1 VQPRHFEKAIAMVLF
16 HRYALGL
23 CGVLACVASAGADEL
38 ALAKAK
44 NCLECHAV
52 DQAVV
57 GPAFKDIGAQYAGKP
72 GMVDK
77 LAHTIIHGG
86 PTDQMDVMPANPE
99 VSEAEARQLATWI
112 LGLK

>member
-1 VQPRHFEKAIAMVLF
+1 MELRKQLLLAVGMLLGP
-16 HRYALGL
+16 AL
-23 CGVLACVASAGADEL
+23 AVAADEL
-38 ALAKAK
+38 ALAKVK

-52 DQAVV
+52 GQAVV
-57 GPAFKDIGAQYAGKP
+57 GPAFKDIAAQYAGQP
-72 GMVDK
+72 GMVEK

-86 PTDQMDVMPANPE
+86 PTDQMDVMPANPQ

>member
-1 VQPRHFEKAIAMVLF
+1 MEWRKQCLLVLGML
-16 HRYALGL
+16 LGP
-23 CGVLACVASAGADEL
+23 VLAVAADGV

-57 GPAFKDIGAQYAGKP
+57 GPAFKDIAAQYAGQG

-86 PTDQMDVMPANPE
+86 PTDQMDVMPANPQ
-99 VSEAEARQLATWI
+99 VSEAEARQLAAWI

>member
-1 VQPRHFEKAIAMVLF
+1 MLLCYRDVLS
-16 HRYALGL
+16 ACLL
-23 CGVLACVASAGADEL
+23 LACSVPAGADEL
-38 ALAKAK
+38 VLAKAK

-57 GPAFKDIGAQYAGKP
+57 GPAFKDIAAQYVGKP

-77 LAHTIIHGG
+77 LAHTIIYGG
-86 PTDQMDVMPANPE
+86 PTDQMDVMPANPQ
-99 VSEAEARQLATWI
+99 VSEAEARQLAAWI

>member
-1 VQPRHFEKAIAMVLF
+1 MKKLCIS
-16 HRYALGL
+16 LGL
-23 CGVLACVASAGADEL
+23 GMLLGTAAHADL

-44 NCLECHAV
+44 NCVDCHSV
-52 DQAVV
+52 NSPLV
-57 GPAFKDIGAQYAGKP
+57 GPSFKDIAARYAGQP

-86 PTDQMDVMPANPE
+86 PQDQMDVMPANPQ
-99 VSEAEARQLATWI
+99 VSEAEARQLAAWI